1 MLVKMRIILGVFIL
15 LLFISISHTPIL
27 AQKTGSTQP
36 ATTSAHEA
44 TSEAQLRDAILK
56 IQKEDITKPEESKE
70 KEELISLF
78 SKRAVDRPNPLNL
91 LAYIVQYAVNIGVPA
106 NTIILILLLP
116 FLATLVAFVRHI
128 LGLPSLELLVPITL
142 SITLIATGLTAGFI
156 LLITILIASVISRLL
171 LKRIRIMYLPK
182 MAFSLLVVSIF
193 VFLSLTYS
201 ASIGI
206 LRVKQLSIFP
216 VLIFIILSDKIV
228 TLQLERSA
236 KETAYITLITIGLGI
251 LGYILLSYEHLR
263 NFIILYPEMILLLI
277 PVNLLIGRYFGL
289 RLTEYLRFAPIREYG
304 YK

>member
-1 MLVKMRIILGVFIL
+1 MRIILGVFIL
-15 LLFISISHTPIL
+15 LLFISVFHAPIL
-27 AQKTGSTQP
+27 AQETGSTQP
-36 ATTSAHEA
+36 ATASANEA

-91 LAYIVQYAVNIGVPA
+91 LAYIVQYAVNVGVPA

-251 LGYILLSYEHLR
+251 LGYVLLSYEHLR
-263 NFIILYPEMILLLI
+263 NFTILYPEIILVLI

>member
-1 MLVKMRIILGVFIL
+1 MTIILGVFIL

-36 ATTSAHEA
+36 ATTSANEA

-236 KETAYITLITIGLGI
+236 KETAYITVITIGLGI

>member
-1 MLVKMRIILGVFIL
+1 MRIILGVFIL

-36 ATTSAHEA
+36 ATTSANEA